1 LDGDGLSGTEAKP
14 RGKRSA
20 EGKGEIGH
28 FVIGGD
34 EALKYPRADL
44 FFAIG
49 LVWGKVP
56 RSYRLIEE
64 EWKHLL

>member
-1 LDGDGLSGTEAKP
+1 MDGDGLSGTEAKP
-14 RGKRSA
+14 GGERGA

-34 EALKYPRADL
+34 EALKHPGANL

-56 RSYRLIEE
+56 RRYRLIEE
-64 EWKHLL
+64 EREHLL